1 MYICLLSMIY
11 LKNLL
16 LFAAMKSQH
25 HFPTPSDEEK
35 ALIYNYIPVFKGGNS
50 IFIQN
55 YYFD

>member
-1 MYICLLSMIY
+1 
-11 LKNLL
+11 
-16 LFAAMKSQH
+16 MKSQH

-35 ALIYNYIPVFKGGNS
+35 ALIYNYDPVFKGMNS